1 MTLCDTFLPFGRD
14 QLHFPSPW
22 LTYFQ
27 AVKSTGT
34 VFVRDS
40 SMVHPLAILLMTD
53 SSITCQD
60 YGQQMVVYLSDSDL
74 LKLESDSRTIE
85 LLGALRQALRNM
97 VERNLSDRLSL
108 LPADEE
114 HQYTQLLSIVV
125 DLLNSTAY
133 CFRNPSEAEQ

>member
-1 MTLCDTFLPFGRD
+1 MFGEEMTLCDTFLPFGRD

-53 SSITCQD
+53 SSITCQ
-60 YGQQMVVYLSDSDL
+60 G
-74 LKLESDSRTIE
+74 KR
-85 LLGALRQALRNM
+85 A
-97 VERNLSDRLSL
+97 NLPTRAHS
-108 LPADEE
+108 
-114 HQYTQLLSIVV
+114 V
-125 DLLNSTAY
+125 NS
-133 CFRNPSEAEQ
+133 